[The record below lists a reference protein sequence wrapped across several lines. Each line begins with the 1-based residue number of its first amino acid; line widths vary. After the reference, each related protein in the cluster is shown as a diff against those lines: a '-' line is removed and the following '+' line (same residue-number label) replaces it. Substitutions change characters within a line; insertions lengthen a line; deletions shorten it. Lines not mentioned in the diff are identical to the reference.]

1 MRKDADIAVLLTSH
15 NRAEK
20 TLAALQHVFEQH
32 WLHSAAL
39 TVYLVDDGC
48 TDGTPA
54 RVSAR
59 FPAVRIIAG
68 SGELFWAG
76 GMALAFATA
85 LRQGHEFY
93 LWLNDDTMIFSDAL
107 ARLLRTYTLLRQQR
121 GASDHIVV
129 GATRDPE
136 TGQLTSSG
144 LRSTPF
150 RPLHFSRIAPSDT
163 PQPCTTFQ
171 GNCVLIPAA
180 VAEDVGSI
188 DESFRH
194 YLGDID
200 YGLRAAQKRHEIW
213 LAPHFAGSCASDLRA
228 PFTAEGRNALG
239 TAISRLRHPKG
250 LNLANGTLYSF
261 SEWAHFAARHGG
273 PLWVIHFLSPYRRLV
288 RLLLPSQLSA
298 YKKTTEMKGDPPHA
312 PFFRKADRDK
322 GPWGVA

>member
-20 TLAALQHVFEQH
+20 TLAALQRVYEQH

-68 SGELFWAG
+68 NGELFWAG
-76 GMALAFATA
+76 GMALAFTTA

-93 LWLNDDTMIFSDAL
+93 LWLNDDTMLFSDAL
-107 ARLLRTYTLLRQQR
+107 ARLLRTYTLLRRQR
-121 GASDHIVV
+121 GATDHIVV

-136 TGQLTSSG
+136 TDQLTSSG

-150 RPLHFSRIAPSDT
+150 RPLHFSRIAPSDA
-163 PQPCTTFQ
+163 PQPCMTFQ
-171 GNCVLIPAA
+171 GNCALIPAA

-188 DESFRH
+188 DDRFRH

-200 YGLRAAQKRHEIW
+200 YGLRAARRHHEIW
-213 LAPHFAGSCASDLRA
+213 LAPHFAGSCVSDLR
-228 PFTAEGRNALG
+228 PSFTAKGRNPVGMAM
-239 TAISRLRHPKG
+239 SQLRHPKG
-250 LNLANGTLYSF
+250 LNLADGTLYSF

-273 PLWVIHFLSPYRRLV
+273 PLWVIHFLSPYRRLF
-288 RLLLPSQLSA
+288 RLLVPSQLWA
-298 YKKTTEMKGDPPHA
+298 LEEPL
-312 PFFRKADRDK
+312 RKAGRDK